1 MIRFFNGRTLTM
13 ADGVSVTTDEVWT
26 DGDKIAYI
34 GPTPETL
41 PAFERQI
48 DLGGD
53 LVMPGFKNAHAHA
66 GMSFVRSYADDVPLQ
81 PWLFEQ
87 IFPLEA
93 KLTPE
98 AVYAFTKL
106 SILEYLTSGITA
118 GFDMYY
124 FREAIAQ
131 ASIDCGFRTVLCGGG
146 GSAQQLESEYR
157 KFNALHPLIS
167 YQLGLHSEYTSNLTE
182 MTEAG
187 ELARALHAPVFAH
200 NAETAREV
208 AECRGRWGKTP
219 TELFDSLGHFDYGGG
234 GFHCV
239 HMTEHDLEIF
249 RNRGLWAVTNPGSN
263 AKLASGIAP
272 LEQMRALGIH
282 MAIGTDGPSSNNAL
296 DFFREM
302 YLAAVLQK
310 LRCGDAAALPADD
323 VLYMATVGG
332 AQAMGLTDCDVLAP
346 GKQADLIVIDLQRP
360 NMQPVHNAARNL
372 VYSGSKENVRLTM
385 VAGRVLYENGAFF
398 VGEPAQDIYRAVD
411 AAFAAMRARL
421 CSLFLRAA
429 GRHTPPEVICPK
441 R

>member
-87 IFPLEA
+87 IFPL
-93 KLTPE
+93 
-98 AVYAFTKL
+98 
-106 SILEYLTSGITA
+106 
-118 GFDMYY
+118 
-124 FREAIAQ
+124 
-131 ASIDCGFRTVLCGGG
+131 
-146 GSAQQLESEYR
+146 
-157 KFNALHPLIS
+157 NALHPLIS

-208 AECRGRWGKTP
+208 TECRSRWGKTP

-272 LEQMRALGIH
+272 LKQMRALGIH

-421 CSLFLRAA
+421 
-429 GRHTPPEVICPK
+429 
-441 R
+441 